1 VASAA
6 TDHRPDVCA
15 QDGDGFYGRDDGAA
29 EALVERWSGLGD
41 GTTIDIAPE
50 MAKVTLDVVERTI
63 FSDGFRS
70 DAEAIR
76 LAMTT
81 YLNTIGKISLL
92 DVLSVPDFVPRLSRF
107 RVRSTLRFFEAEVD
121 RVISARRRLLAE
133 LPNSAPSD
141 LLTHLLQA
149 LDTSSE
155 DRLSEAEVRSNIL
168 TFIAAGHETTANTLS
183 WTMFLL
189 SQSPE
194 WRERVEAE
202 VDRELIG
209 PAPGITDRLVR
220 CDQPCRAR
228 W

>member
-1 VASAA
+1 
-6 TDHRPDVCA
+6 
-15 QDGDGFYGRDDGAA
+15 
-29 EALVERWSGLGD
+29 
-41 GTTIDIAPE
+41 

-92 DVLSVPDFVPRLSRF
+92 DVLSVPDFVPGLSRF
-107 RVRSTLRFFEAEVD
+107 RVRSTLRFFEVEVD
-121 RVISARRRLLAE
+121 RRYQPAGDSGRTA
-133 LPNSAPSD
+133 NSAPSD